1 MWSAL
6 HTIDIQMIAFKIMH
20 SSTSNTDYTSS
31 IEIEYQNCY
40 LRLKTY
46 SIILKVDWKC
56 NNQSYC
62 SFNLFADS
70 SIIFYLGILPHNSMK
85 LISIHFYAWM
95 KFFRDR
101 AIIFK
106 YYLYQKSFV
115 LLRYMHLHT
124 LLIHMAILV
133 WLKII
138 LAIPPIYYDIKKI

>member
-106 YYLYQKSFV
+106 YYLYQKNFV

>member
-1 MWSAL
+1 MHLKECIPLHQTQIISHWS
-6 HTIDIQMIAFKIMH
+6 K
-20 SSTSNTDYTSS
+20 SSTKT
-31 IEIEYQNCY
+31 IL
-40 LRLKTY
+40 LRLRTY
-46 SIILKVDWKC
+46 SIILEIDWKC
-56 NNQSYC
+56 NDQNYC

-70 SIIFYLGILPHNSMK
+70 SIIWYLGILPHNSMK

-95 KFFRDR
+95 KLFRDR

-106 YYLYQKSFV
+106 YYLYQKNFV

-138 LAIPPIYYDIKKI
+138 FAIPPLYYDIKKI